1 MKLLPYLYCLLAF
14 STLFGQEVNF
24 TATAV
29 SGRSIQFFDASS
41 SEIEITSWNWTF
53 GDGSTATEQNPVHEF
68 QSDGTFTVC
77 LTIDQGLK
85 TCKENVFHITEN
97 RLRIQF
103 DDTIWPN
110 GDITKLSSPFGPR
123 IKDSESRY
131 DFHRGID
138 IPGNIGD
145 PIANIADGIV
155 RQAALEGDPENNF
168 SSTVVVIEHQMNT
181 PILFQGILISKYFS
195 ISSHLNSIA
204 AGIEPGVSI
213 KKGQLIGTIG
223 ESGETNFPHNHFEIR
238 LGVICSR
245 ESQRNGGCS
254 QSTPFPEPTDPHVNP
269 LLFLDYRAFNKDA
282 LTYEVVEE
290 NPLTIKVVSDRPELD
305 FNELLVSKDSEITK
319 INFDERSGID
329 MNDIDNPEFNGVRIS
344 PGRYTSSG
352 GENYEI
358 TFTLLDLDAFD
369 QIQVKDIWGQT
380 TTVDTEPEPEPE
392 IPEEKSSILPYP
404 NPTQNVLNFNDAEL
418 SGTYWVFDTSGQL
431 VLKGNLASE
440 INLEQLASGLYY
452 LKLKTKPEGK
462 LRFYKILKE

>member
-1 MKLLPYLYCLLAF
+1 MKFLRYFCCLLF
-14 STLFGQEVNF
+14 FQTLSGQEANF
-24 TATAV
+24 TATIVA
-29 SGRSIQFFDASS
+29 GRSIQFYDASHS
-41 SEIEITSWNWTF
+41 DTVITSWNWDF

-68 QSDGTFTVC
+68 QSDGTFTIC
-77 LTIDQGLK
+77 LTVNGGTK

-103 DDTIWPN
+103 DDTQWPN

-145 PIANIADGIV
+145 PIVNIADGIV
-155 RQAALEGDPENNF
+155 RQAAVEDDPENNF
-168 SSTVVVIEHQMNT
+168 SSTVVVIEHQMDT
-181 PILFQGILISKYFS
+181 PILFQEVLISKYYS

-204 AGIEPGVSI
+204 AGIAQGLEV
-213 KKGQLIGTIG
+213 KQGQPIGTIG

-238 LGVICSR
+238 LGLICSR

-254 QSTPFPEPTDPHVNP
+254 QSNPFPQPTDPHVNP

-282 LTYEVVEE
+282 LTYEVLEE

-305 FNELLVSKDSEITK
+305 FNELLVSKDSEIIK

-344 PGRYTSSG
+344 PARYTSSG
-352 GENYEI
+352 EENYEI

-369 QIQVKDIWGQT
+369 QIQVSDIWGQT
-380 TTVDTEPEPEPE
+380 TTVDTEPEPE

-404 NPTQNVLNFNDAEL
+404 NPTQDVLNFNDTEL
-418 SGTYWVFDTSGQL
+418 SGIYWVFDTSGQL
-431 VLKGNLASE
+431 ILRGGLASE

-452 LKLKTKPEGK
+452 LRIKTEPNGELK
-462 LRFYKILKE
+462 FYKILKQ